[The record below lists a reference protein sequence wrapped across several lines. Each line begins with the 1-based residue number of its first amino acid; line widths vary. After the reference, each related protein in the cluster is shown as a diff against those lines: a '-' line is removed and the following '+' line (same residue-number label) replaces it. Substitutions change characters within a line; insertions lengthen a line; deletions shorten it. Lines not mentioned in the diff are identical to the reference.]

1 MSNMYK
7 RTKNDPRIT
16 RSRKAPFAS
25 LGAFVKNLG
34 PGRRKNPW
42 KVNLTKKAFP
52 WHKAAVPVLVF
63 FLPIFVLLAADN
75 LVFRLPDMYNYHM
88 LDTEILNEKMVSA
101 GEGDVARM
109 ISGYM
114 THRTDEFQMK
124 EDLEYLPDDLF
135 TKADGEMAARMRQAL
150 DIKGLLAAAAMV
162 FAAAC
167 IAVLWKLKERD
178 RILRAFYYS
187 LPVFLV
193 FGIINAA
200 GLLLGSLRSGI
211 YGILPAAEGGADL
224 LPAIL
229 DGGFFRLSVLA
240 GGGISLVLL
249 GLVYYAVFMISGRK
263 MTFRR

>member
-1 MSNMYK
+1 MYK

-16 RSRKAPFAS
+16 QSRKAPFSS
-25 LGAFVKNLG
+25 LRAFAKNLG

-52 WHKAAVPVLVF
+52 WHKLAVPVLVF
-63 FLPIFVLLAADN
+63 FLPLFVLLAADN

-88 LDTEILNEKMVSA
+88 LDTEILNEKMISA
-101 GEGDVARM
+101 GEEDVARM

-124 EDLEYLPDDLF
+124 EDLEYLPDNLF
-135 TKADGEMAARMRQAL
+135 TEADGAMAARMRQAL
-150 DIKGLLAAAAMV
+150 DIKGLLAAAAMALSV
-162 FAAAC
+162 AC
-167 IAVLWKLKERD
+167 GAVLWKLKERD
-178 RILRAFYYS
+178 WILRAFYYS

-193 FGIINAA
+193 FGIINGA
-200 GLLLGSLRSGI
+200 GLLLGGLRSGI
-211 YGILPAAEGGADL
+211 YGILPAVEGGADL

-229 DGGFFRLSVLA
+229 DKGFFGLSVLA
-240 GGGISLVLL
+240 GGGISLVFL

-263 MTFRR
+263 VTFRR